1 MMKKTIS
8 IFAVMFIILTAC
20 SSNETESFSEKKKI
34 VTFSV
39 KGNFEVNELAPFT
52 RSLTSEGKEM
62 TDIWVIDTDGD
73 GSILQT
79 VHQQKTDSKFG
90 SPALALSYGNHV
102 LYFCASRGMAPTLN
116 GTMLRWEKV
125 LDTFW
130 AKKALTIDNE
140 TAESQSVEL
149 ARIVTRLK
157 VTVLDGVP
165 SGAKSFNVIMRMVKE
180 IDLRTGLGTLEEGT
194 VPFAMTKED
203 EGKTGIEYGVFSLCP
218 SFEEWMVDVSMRYDN
233 NEAETVIDV
242 PFKMNRETKMKGNM
256 NSRDKG
262 FTLSLNT
269 TWDEAVEKD
278 F

>member
-8 IFAVMFIILTAC
+8 IFAVMLIIFTAC

-39 KGNFEVNELAPFT
+39 KGNFEVDELAPFT

-90 SPALALSYGNHV
+90 SPALALSYGSHV
-102 LYFCASRGMAPTLN
+102 LYFCASRGMTPTLN
-116 GTMLRWEKV
+116 GTILRWEKV

-130 AKKALTIDNE
+130 AKKTLTIDNE

-149 ARIVTRLK
+149 ERIVTRLK

-165 SGAKSFNVIMRMVKE
+165 SGAKSFNVMMRLVKE
-180 IDLRTGLGTLEEGT
+180 IDLKTGLGTLEEGT
-194 VPFAMTKED
+194 VPFAMTEED

-218 SFEEWMVDVSMRYDN
+218 SLEEWKVDVSMRYDN
-233 NEAETVIDV
+233 NEAETVINV